1 MDCTAPEIAERIAL
15 TRRPNEHVV
24 MRQNWR
30 TLLFLHWRVD
40 PAAIQA
46 TLPPGLT
53 VDTFDG
59 AAYIGLVPFTMRD
72 VRPVWSPSVPW
83 LSHFH
88 ETNVRT
94 YVHKGGK
101 NPGVW
106 FYSLDAA
113 NPIAV
118 LLARSLWKLPYHF
131 AKMELRSK
139 EGVIEYRSERRWP
152 PPVPGVCSVDCS
164 ITGTPRASEPGTLE
178 FFLAERYLLYA
189 FAGGRL
195 MSGQVHH
202 TPYPLQTAKVNRL
215 DETLIRAAGLDDAR
229 ASGGD
234 TEPLAHYASGVDV
247 DIFGLRRL

>member
-1 MDCTAPEIAERIAL
+1 MDSTAPETIDRIAP
-15 TRRPNEHVV
+15 TRRPNERVV

-30 TLLFLHWRVD
+30 KLLFLHWRAD

-59 AAYIGLVPFTMRD
+59 AAYLGLVPFTMRD
-72 VRPVWSPSVPW
+72 VRPVWSPSIPG

-94 YVHKGGK
+94 YVHRDGK
-101 NPGVW
+101 DPGVW

-118 LLARSLWKLPYHF
+118 VLARSLWKLPYHF
-131 AKMELRSK
+131 ARMELRNG
-139 EGVIEYRSERRWP
+139 EGVIEYRSGRRWP
-152 PPVPGVCSVDCS
+152 KPLPGDCE
-164 ITGTPRASEPGTLE
+164 IHYRVTGTPRASEPGTLE

-189 FAGGRL
+189 FARGRL
-195 MSGQVHH
+195 PGRCIM
-202 TPYPLQTAKVNRL
+202 RR
-215 DETLIRAAGLDDAR
+215 IRCRRRGWSDWM
-229 ASGGD
+229 
-234 TEPLAHYASGVDV
+234 
-247 DIFGLRRL
+247 RRLFGRRDWKRRANRTAMRNRSHIMRPE